1 MKKFLLLLVI
11 VCLVPCFGCNKQDLE
26 NSCYKI
32 YAEYLDN
39 GVIGAHLSFDY
50 VCDIKD
56 GTDVLKFNLF
66 TNAFRKDASITPIED
81 NISVYGETEIISVKE
96 KGEDLKFEIC
106 GSDKNI
112 LKVELGKIIC
122 YGEKITVDIDFGLVL
137 PSGNF
142 RYCKGESTVNL
153 GNWFPMLCV
162 YDNGAFYECEYYAI
176 GDPFYSEVADFKV
189 EMLVPSKMVVASS
202 AKASSCDVSGDKTL
216 YSYELKN
223 ARDFALVLSEKFS
236 VISEK
241 SGSVTVNYYYYD
253 DSEPE
258 KTLEVTKKSLEYFS
272 ATFGNYPYDEFSV
285 CQSNFSEGGMEY
297 PGLVY
302 INDTLNLA
310 NKLYTAVHETAHQWW
325 YGVVGNNQLT
335 EAYLDEGLTEY
346 STAIFFDEN
355 KEFNISSALIFENA
369 RKSASMYGEIL
380 QSVGKETDYKMVKH
394 LKDFSGNLE
403 YVNTAYNR
411 PLTMMKTIEDAI
423 GRDKVKTVLKKYY
436 ETYKFKTVTTNEL
449 LENFSLAK
457 KLLSSYIEGKA
468 VV

>member
-137 PSGNF
+137 PSGSF

-153 GNWFPMLCV
+153 GNWFPVLCV

-272 ATFGNYPYDEFSV
+272 TTFGNYPYDEFSV

-325 YGVVGNNQLT
+325 YGIVGDN
-335 EAYLDEGLTEY
+335 EIIDGYIDEGLTEFSTINFFNAYDEYGIKKDEFIQSTRKAYDKILANLVEMGVNANHGLRY
-346 STAIFFDEN
+346 SLKDYSSDIEYVASVYYKSALTFFDIEN
-355 KEFNISSALIFENA
+355 SVGSKKFNKFLKSFMQKYFMQNVSS
-369 RKSASMYGEIL
+369 EIL
-380 QSVGKETDYKMVKH
+380 DKEIKK
-394 LKDFSGNLE
+394 LGN
-403 YVNTAYNR
+403 VAYN
-411 PLTMMKTIEDAI
+411 I
-423 GRDKVKTVLKKYY
+423 
-436 ETYKFKTVTTNEL
+436 
-449 LENFSLAK
+449 FSNSVYA
-457 KLLSSYIEGKA
+457 
-468 VV
+468 

>member
-1 MKKFLLLLVI
+1 
-11 VCLVPCFGCNKQDLE
+11 
-26 NSCYKI
+26 
-32 YAEYLDN
+32 
-39 GVIGAHLSFDY
+39 
-50 VCDIKD
+50 
-56 GTDVLKFNLF
+56 
-66 TNAFRKDASITPIED
+66 
-81 NISVYGETEIISVKE
+81 
-96 KGEDLKFEIC
+96 
-106 GSDKNI
+106 
-112 LKVELGKIIC
+112 
-122 YGEKITVDIDFGLVL
+122 
-137 PSGNF
+137 
-142 RYCKGESTVNL
+142 
-153 GNWFPMLCV
+153 
-162 YDNGAFYECEYYAI
+162 
-176 GDPFYSEVADFKV
+176 
-189 EMLVPSKMVVASS
+189 
-202 AKASSCDVSGDKTL
+202 
-216 YSYELKN
+216 
-223 ARDFALVLSEKFS
+223 
-236 VISEK
+236 
-241 SGSVTVNYYYYD
+241 
-253 DSEPE
+253 
-258 KTLEVTKKSLEYFS
+258 
-272 ATFGNYPYDEFSV
+272 
-285 CQSNFSEGGMEY
+285 MEY

-369 RKSASMYGEIL
+369 RKSASTYGEIL